1 MKYIHKALII
11 LLQLI
16 LIIVITYIGNIIQKV
31 LHIPIASSIVG
42 LILFF
47 LLLQFK
53 IIPVR
58 LVEDAASFLLSTM
71 IFFFVPSVV
80 GAMNIGSSINIKFV
94 AFIIVIVVGTCC
106 IALVSGYIAEKMIAK
121 TDDGDENKW
130 YSWKQY

>member
-1 MKYIHKALII
+1 MKYIHKALKI

-16 LIIVITYIGNIIQKV
+16 LIIVITYIGNLIQKF

-58 LVEDAASFLLSTM
+58 LVEDAATLLLSTM

-80 GAMNIGSSINIKFV
+80 GAMNIGSEINIKFV
-94 AFIIVIVVGTCC
+94 AFIVIIIVGTCS
-106 IALVSGYIAEKMIAK
+106 IALISGYIAEKMIAK
-121 TDDGDENKW
+121 TTNGDEHN
-130 YSWKQY
+130 Q

>member
-1 MKYIHKALII
+1 MKYIQRALII
-11 LLQLI
+11 LLQFI
-16 LIIVITYIGNIIQKV
+16 LIIVITYIGNVIQKA

-58 LVEDAASFLLSTM
+58 IVEGAASFLLSTM
-71 IFFFVPSVV
+71 IFYFVPSVV
-80 GAMNIGSSINIKFV
+80 GAMNIESVISIKFV

-106 IALVSGYIAEKMIAK
+106 VALISGYIAEKMIAK
-121 TDDGDENKW
+121 TEDGDEYTK
-130 YSWKQY
+130 